1 MLVSATLRQRTAWM
15 TLGLFALLAAG
26 QVMAQE
32 KITFDDHIKPLF
44 RARCAACHNPDKKNG
59 DLDVTN
65 YTSLMLG
72 GGSGEVVSPGDVG
85 GSYLFALVNHDDEPA
100 MPPDSPRIPDAEIT
114 LLSQWIEQGAL
125 ENKSSKAKM
134 SNKPKVAALDASPLE
149 RPEVVAS
156 PAHLSLQPANVVS
169 RANAALTMHTSPW
182 APVMALAG
190 PGQVQ
195 LYHTD
200 SRELTGILDFPEGIV
215 NVLRFSRNGSL
226 LMGAGGRPGA
236 QGIVA
241 IWDLQSGQ
249 RLATLDEEI
258 DAILTADIS
267 PDQQK
272 VFVGGPQKMVRVY
285 STATDELL
293 FEVKKHTEWLTAG
306 EFSPDG
312 VLLATAD
319 RNGGVHI
326 WETFTGREYLTLAG
340 HGSAVTG
347 LSWRVDSNVLASTSE
362 DGTVKLWEMENGG
375 QVRSWNAHGG
385 GSQSVEFTRDGRL
398 VTTGRDRTGKLWD
411 QGGQQLVAFGGL
423 ADIGTSATHCDET
436 NQVVV
441 GDWAGNVIVFAADGK
456 EVGRLEVT
464 PPSLETRLS
473 LAENALGEVQAK
485 LTPEVAKKKEM
496 DTQLATLEQKMTAA
510 TQDQTVKTKMLE
522 EAKVA
527 QGADEKALA
536 AHNAQSTSLTQAI
549 ATLEKAIPGL
559 QQGQAKLAEALAAS
573 PEDSELKKLAESAT
587 TLFQA
592 RQQALVTS
600 KTKAEEV
607 KQKMVALTKAIQ
619 DRKTTMD
626 AWVSDLG
633 KLATAMEEMQKS
645 QVAMSEQ
652 VAKQNEVVATVQ
664 QEFSAAQSQVNRWKA
679 EVQFV
684 AKMSEFQ
691 SQSAQ
696 IEADWEAKAEA
707 LATSDAALAEVSQQ
721 LKAKTEEIKGL
732 EGTLVE
738 QQNALAELVKAGQN
752 MQQQMEKGDVDAKAV
767 AASHQKMTQGV
778 NALGDAVKNASA
790 ALELAG
796 EDQELAAAVKQLADL
811 QNSKQNEL
819 SVLAEQMAA
828 GVKAMETLKQQMTD
842 NAAKSSAAQKVIED
856 LAMKLTGLKAEMADV
871 QKDMEAKQAAV
882 DAVNAEVEALEKRL
896 EEIDQQRKELQ
907 GISA

>member
-1 MLVSATLRQRTAWM
+1 MFVSAMLRQRTTCLA
-15 TLGLFALLAAG
+15 LGLFGLLGTG
-26 QVMAQE
+26 QVVAQE

-65 YTSLMLG
+65 YTGLMLG

-100 MPPDSPRIPDAEIT
+100 MPPDAPRIPDAEIT

-134 SNKPKVAALDASPLE
+134 INKPKVAALDASPLE
-149 RPEVVAS
+149 RPSVVIS

-195 LYHTD
+195 IYNME
-200 SRELTGILDFPEGIV
+200 SRALTGILDFPEGIV

-267 PDQQK
+267 PDQQQ

-285 STATDELL
+285 STATGELS

-319 RNGGVHI
+319 RNGGIHV

-347 LSWRVDSNVLASTSE
+347 LSWRVDSNLLASTSE

-411 QGGQQLVAFGGL
+411 QAGKQLAAFGGL

-441 GDWAGNVIVFAADGK
+441 GDWAGNAIVFGVDGK

-473 LAENALGEVQAK
+473 QAEKALGETQAK
-485 LTPEVAKKKEM
+485 LMPEVAKKKEM
-496 DTQLATLEQKMTAA
+496 DTQLATLEQKMVAA
-510 TQDQTVKTKMLE
+510 TQEQTAKAKMLE
-522 EAKVA
+522 GAKVA
-527 QGADEKALA
+527 QAADEKTLA
-536 AHNAQSTSLTQAI
+536 AHKAQDAELTQAI
-549 ATLEKAIPGL
+549 ATLSKLLPGL
-559 QQGQAKLAEALAAS
+559 QQGQAKLSEASSAS
-573 PEDSELKKLAESAT
+573 PKDAELKKLSDSAT
-587 TLFQA
+587 QLLQA
-592 RQQALVTS
+592 RQQTLATNK
-600 KTKAEEV
+600 KTAEEL
-607 KQKMVALTKAIQ
+607 KPKLAALTKAIQ
-619 DRKTTMD
+619 DRKTAMD
-626 AWVSDLG
+626 AWAAELA
-633 KLATAMEEMQKS
+633 KLATAMESMTKAQAS
-645 QVAMSEQ
+645 MAEQ
-652 VAKQNEVVATVQ
+652 VAKQNEIVTLAQ
-664 QEFSAAQSQVNRWKA
+664 QEHAAAEGQVNRWKA

-684 AKMSEFQ
+684 SKMAEFKAI
-691 SQSAQ
+691 SAQ
-696 IEADWEAKAEA
+696 IEADWDAKAEA
-707 LATSDAALAEVSQQ
+707 LSDAETALGEVNQR
-721 LKAKTEEIKGL
+721 LKAKGDEVSDV
-732 EGTLVE
+732 EGTLST
-738 QQNALAELVKAGQN
+738 QMNALAELLKAGEA
-752 MQQQMEKGDVDAKAV
+752 MQQQMVKSEADSKTKAE
-767 AASHQKMTQGV
+767 SHQKMTQGV
-778 NALGDAVKNASA
+778 TALGDAVKNATA
-790 ALELAG
+790 ALKLAG
-796 EDQELAAAVKQLADL
+796 EDQELAAAVKQLSDL
-811 QNSKQNEL
+811 QSAKQGEL
-819 SVLAEQMAA
+819 KAMAEQMAA
-828 GVKAMETLKQQMTD
+828 DAKSIQSLKQQLTD
-842 NAAKSSAAQKVIED
+842 NAAKMDTAKKVIEGMESK
-856 LAMKLTGLKAEMADV
+856 LAGLKMELGEV
-871 QKDMEAKQAAV
+871 QKESDANQAKV
-882 DAVNAEVEALEKRL
+882 DAANAEVDALEKRL
-896 EEIDQQRKELQ
+896 EEIDQQRKETQ
-907 GISA
+907 GIAA

>member
-1 MLVSATLRQRTAWM
+1 MLVSATLRKCTTWM
-15 TLGLFALLAAG
+15 TLGVFGLLGAG

-32 KITFDDHIKPLF
+32 KVTFDDHIKPLF

-72 GGSGEVVSPGDVG
+72 GGSGEVVAPGDVG

-100 MPPDSPRIPDAEIT
+100 MPPDSPRIADAEIS

-149 RPEVVAS
+149 RPSVVIS
-156 PAHLSLQPANVVS
+156 PAHLSMQPANVVS

-182 APVMALAG
+182 APVLALAG

-195 LYHTD
+195 LYNMET
-200 SRELTGILDFPEGIV
+200 RALTGILDFPEGIV

-285 STATDELL
+285 STATGELL

-319 RNGGVHI
+319 RNGGVHV

-347 LSWRVDSNVLASTSE
+347 LSWRVDSNLLASTSE

-385 GSQSVEFTRDGRL
+385 GSQSVEFTRDGRI

-411 QGGQQLVAFGGL
+411 QGGQQLAAFGGL

-436 NQVVV
+436 NQIVV
-441 GDWAGNVIVFAADGK
+441 GDWAGNAIVFAADGK
-456 EVGRLEVT
+456 EVSRLEVT
-464 PPSLETRLS
+464 PPSLETRLA
-473 LAENALGEVQAK
+473 LAEKALGETQAR
-485 LTPEVAKKKEM
+485 LTPEVAKKNEM
-496 DTQLATLEQKMTAA
+496 ETQLATLEQKMAA
-510 TQDQTVKTKMLE
+510 AIQEQTVKTKMLE

-527 QGADEKALA
+527 QAADEKALVEN
-536 AHNAQSTSLTQAI
+536 NAQNTSLTETI
-549 ATLEKAIPGL
+549 ATLEKLMPGL

-573 PEDSELKKLAESAT
+573 PQDAELKKLSDSAT
-587 TLFQA
+587 QLLQV
-592 RQQALVTS
+592 RQQSMATS
-600 KTKAEEV
+600 KKTAEEV
-607 KQKMVALTKAIQ
+607 KLKIVAMTKAVQ
-619 DRKTTMD
+619 DRKTSMD
-626 AWVSDLG
+626 AWAADLA
-633 KLATAMEEMQKS
+633 KLATSMDEMKKS
-645 QVAMSEQ
+645 QASMAEQ
-652 VAKQNEVVATVQ
+652 VAKQNEIVATVQ
-664 QEFSAAQSQVNRWKA
+664 QEHASVEGQVNRWKA

-684 AKMSEFQ
+684 AKMAEFQ
-691 SQSAQ
+691 SITAQ
-696 IEADWEAKAEA
+696 IEADWDSKAESLASAETA
-707 LATSDAALAEVSQQ
+707 LGEVGQR
-721 LKAKTEEIKGL
+721 LKAKADEVTGI
-732 EGTLVE
+732 EGTLAT
-738 QQNALAELVKAGQN
+738 QMNSLAELTKSGQA
-752 MQQQMEKGDVDAKAV
+752 MQQQLVKSEADSKAN
-767 AASHQKMTQGV
+767 AESHQKMSRGV
-778 NALGDAVKNASA
+778 AALGDAVKNASA
-790 ALELAG
+790 ALQLAG
-796 EDQELAAAVKQLADL
+796 EDQELAAAIKQLSDLQSAKQADL
-811 QNSKQNEL
+811 
-819 SVLAEQMAA
+819 VALAEQMAA
-828 GVKAMETLKQQMTD
+828 GAKSMESLKQQMTE
-842 NAAKSSAAQKVIED
+842 NGTQLAAAKKVIEGMESK
-856 LAMKLTGLKAEMADV
+856 LAGLKTELGEIQKEAD
-871 QKDMEAKQAAV
+871 AKQETVNAV
-882 DAVNAEVEALEKRL
+882 TAEVEALEKRL